1 MPSQLVDE
9 VRRMVRDREEAGRPL
24 TSLER
29 TFILAAVV
37 PRRNM
42 PDLVDEL
49 EGALV
54 EARKV
59 LLADPPAG
67 LTPAQ
72 VDTVRRRTTRRL
84 LAAARSLLDHDPALE
99 EHDPTAALATLD
111 VELPRQRADVDG

>member
-1 MPSQLVDE
+1 MPSQLVAE
-9 VRRMVRDREEAGRPL
+9 VRRMVRDREEAGQPL

-49 EGALV
+49 EGAIA

-59 LLADPPAG
+59 LLADPPRG
-67 LTPAQ
+67 LDPAQ
-72 VDTVRRRTTRRL
+72 VDAVRRRSTRRL
-84 LAAARSLLDHDPALE
+84 LVAARSLLDHDPALE
-99 EHDPTAALATLD
+99 ATEEDTPLPELDPDRRL
-111 VELPRQRADVDG
+111 RADVDG

>member
-1 MPSQLVDE
+1 MPSQLVAE
-9 VRRMVRDREEAGRPL
+9 VRRMVRDREEAGQPL

-49 EGALV
+49 EAALV

-59 LLADPPAG
+59 LLADPPPG
-67 LTPAQ
+67 VPPAQ

-84 LAAARSLLDHDPALE
+84 LAAARGLLDHDPAREELE
-99 EHDPTAALATLD
+99 PDTPLPELDPDRRL
-111 VELPRQRADVDG
+111 RADVDG

>member
-1 MPSQLVDE
+1 MPSQLVAE
-9 VRRMVRDREEAGRPL
+9 VRRMIREREEAGQPL

-37 PRRNM
+37 PRRNT

-49 EGALV
+49 EAAIG

-59 LLADPPAG
+59 LLAAPPAG
-67 LTPAQ
+67 IDPAQ

-84 LAAARSLLDHDPALE
+84 LAAARDLIDYDPALE
-99 EHDPTAALATLD
+99 PHDPSAILATLD
-111 VELPRQRADVDG
+111 VELPRPRADVDG